1 MSSDKED
8 ELQHISEIDKLIHE
22 PSRLAIM
29 AQLYVV
35 QSADFLFL
43 LPQTGLTTGNLSRHI
58 SKLEEAGYVKVEK
71 EFVGKKPH
79 TILQLT
85 EEGRAVFKKYLENMK
100 QIVDELSSIKSAH
113 Q

>member
-8 ELQHISEIDKLIHE
+8 DLRHISEIDKLIHE
-22 PSRLAIM
+22 PARLAIM
-29 AQLYVV
+29 AQLYIV

-43 LPQTGLTTGNLSRHI
+43 LPQTGLTTGNLSRHM

-71 EFVGKKPH
+71 EFVNRKPH

-85 EEGRAVFKKYLENMK
+85 EEGRAVFKEYIENMK
-100 QIVDELSSIKSAH
+100 HLMNELSSSES
-113 Q
+113 

>member
-1 MSSDKED
+1 MSPDEED
-8 ELQHISEIDKLIHE
+8 DLQQISEIDKLIHE
-22 PSRLAIM
+22 PARLAIM
-29 AQLYVV
+29 AQLYIV

-58 SKLEEAGYVKVEK
+58 SKLEEAGYVNVEK

-85 EEGRAVFKKYLENMK
+85 EEGRAVFEEYIKTMRNIM
-100 QIVDELSSIKSAH
+100 DELSSSTP
-113 Q
+113 

>member
-1 MSSDKED
+1 MSPDEGD

-22 PSRLAIM
+22 PARLAIM

-43 LPQTGLTTGNLSRHI
+43 LPQTKLTTGNLSRHI
-58 SKLEEAGYVKVEK
+58 SKLEKAGYVNVKK

-85 EEGRAVFKKYLENMK
+85 EEGRTVFRKYVENMK
-100 QIVDELSSIKSAH
+100 HIMDELSSTS
-113 Q
+113 

>member
-1 MSSDKED
+1 MSPD
-8 ELQHISEIDKLIHE
+8 EKDDLQHISEIDKLIHE
-22 PSRLAIM
+22 PARLAIM

-43 LPQTGLTTGNLSRHI
+43 LPQTKLTTGNLSRHI
-58 SKLEEAGYVKVEK
+58 SKLEKAGYVNVKK

-85 EEGRAVFKKYLENMK
+85 EEGRTVFRKYIENMK
-100 QIVDELSSIKSAH
+100 HIMDELSSTS
-113 Q
+113 

>member
-1 MSSDKED
+1 MSLD
-8 ELQHISEIDKLIHE
+8 ERDNLQHISEIDKLIHE

-29 AQLYVV
+29 AQLYIV

-58 SKLEEAGYVKVEK
+58 IKLEKAGYVKVEK

-85 EEGRAVFKKYLENMK
+85 KEGRAVFTNYIENMK
-100 QIVDELSSIKSAH
+100 QIIDELSSNKS
-113 Q
+113 

>member
-1 MSSDKED
+1 MSPDEKED
-8 ELQHISEIDKLIHE
+8 LQHISEIDKLIHE
-22 PSRLAIM
+22 PARLAIM

-43 LPQTGLTTGNLSRHI
+43 LPQTKLTTGNLSRHI
-58 SKLEEAGYVKVEK
+58 SKLEKAGYVNVKK

-85 EEGRAVFKKYLENMK
+85 EEGRTVFRKYVENMK
-100 QIVDELSSIKSAH
+100 HIMDELSSTS
-113 Q
+113 

>member
-1 MSSDKED
+1 MSPTNS
-8 ELQHISEIDKLIHE
+8 LQHIPEIDKLIHE

-43 LPQTGLTTGNLSRHI
+43 RPQTGLTTGNLSAHI
-58 SKLEEAGYVKVEK
+58 RKLEKAGYVKVEK
-71 EFVGKKPH
+71 EFVNKKPH

-85 EEGRAVFKKYLENMK
+85 EEGRTVFKEYIENLK
-100 QIVDELSSIKSAH
+100 KIIDELSD
-113 Q
+113 

>member
-1 MSSDKED
+1 MSPD
-8 ELQHISEIDKLIHE
+8 EKDDLQHISEIDKLIHE
-22 PSRLAIM
+22 PARLAIM

-43 LPQTGLTTGNLSRHI
+43 LPQTKLTTGNLSRHI
-58 SKLEEAGYVKVEK
+58 SKLEKAGYVNVEK

-85 EEGRAVFKKYLENMK
+85 EEGRTVFRKYVENMK
-100 QIVDELSSIKSAH
+100 HIMDELSSTS
-113 Q
+113 

>member
-1 MSSDKED
+1 MSPD
-8 ELQHISEIDKLIHE
+8 ERDDLQHISEIDKLIHE

-29 AQLYVV
+29 AHLYVV

-43 LPQTGLTTGNLSRHI
+43 LPQTGLTTGNLSRHM

-85 EEGRAVFKKYLENMK
+85 EEGREVFRTYLENMK
-100 QIVDELSSIKSAH
+100 TIIDELSSST
-113 Q
+113 

>member
-1 MSSDKED
+1 MSPDEED
-8 ELQHISEIDKLIHE
+8 DLQHISEIDKLIHE
-22 PSRLAIM
+22 PARLAIM

-35 QSADFLFL
+35 RSADFLFL

-58 SKLEEAGYVKVEK
+58 SKLEKAGYVDVEK

-85 EEGRAVFKKYLENMK
+85 EEGRTVFREYIENMK
-100 QIVDELSSIKSAH
+100 HIMDELSSSTS
-113 Q
+113 

>member
-1 MSSDKED
+1 MSPAEED
-8 ELQHISEIDKLIHE
+8 DLQHISEIDKLIHE
-22 PSRLAIM
+22 PARLAIM

-35 QSADFLFL
+35 QRADFLFL

-58 SKLEEAGYVKVEK
+58 SKLEKAGYVKVEK

-85 EEGRAVFKKYLENMK
+85 EEGRTVFRGYIENMK
-100 QIVDELSSIKSAH
+100 HIMDELSSSTS
-113 Q
+113 

>member
-1 MSSDKED
+1 MSPDEGD

-22 PSRLAIM
+22 PARLAIM
-29 AQLYVV
+29 AQLYIV

-71 EFVGKKPH
+71 EFVSKKSH

-85 EEGRAVFKKYLENMK
+85 DEGRKVFTEYIEHMK
-100 QIVDELSSIKSAH
+100 NIMDELSTSTS
-113 Q
+113 

>member
-1 MSSDKED
+1 MSPDKED
-8 ELQHISEIDKLIHE
+8 LQHISEIDKLIHE

-58 SKLEEAGYVKVEK
+58 STLEEAGYVRVEK
-71 EFVGKKPH
+71 EFMGKKPH
-79 TILQLT
+79 TIVQLT
-85 EEGRAVFKKYLENMK
+85 EEGRAVFTKYLENMRH
-100 QIVDELSSIKSAH
+100 IIDELSGTTSH

>member
-1 MSSDKED
+1 MSPTKDS
-8 ELQHISEIDKLIHE
+8 LQHIPEIDKLIHE

-43 LPQTGLTTGNLSRHI
+43 RPQTGLTTGNLSAHI
-58 SKLEEAGYVKVEK
+58 RKLEEAGYVNVEK
-71 EFVGKKPH
+71 EFVNKKPH

-85 EEGRAVFKKYLENMK
+85 DKGRAVFKEYIENMK
-100 QIVDELSSIKSAH
+100 QIIDELSSDTL
-113 Q
+113 

>member
-1 MSSDKED
+1 MSPD
-8 ELQHISEIDKLIHE
+8 ERDDLQHISEIDKLIHE

-43 LPQTGLTTGNLSRHI
+43 LPQTGLTTGNLSRHM

-85 EEGRAVFKKYLENMK
+85 KEGREVFRTYLENMK
-100 QIVDELSSIKSAH
+100 TIIDELSSSAS
-113 Q
+113 

>member
-1 MSSDKED
+1 MSPDEGD

-22 PSRLAIM
+22 PARLAIM

-35 QSADFLFL
+35 EKADFLFL

-71 EFVGKKPH
+71 EFVNKKPH

-85 EEGRAVFKKYLENMK
+85 EEGRAVFGKYIEDMRNIME
-100 QIVDELSSIKSAH
+100 ELSGTS
-113 Q
+113 

>member
-1 MSSDKED
+1 MSPDEGD

-22 PSRLAIM
+22 PARLAIM

-35 QSADFLFL
+35 EKSDFLFL

-71 EFVGKKPH
+71 EFLNKKPH

-85 EEGRAVFKKYLENMK
+85 EEGRAVFGKYIEDMRNIME
-100 QIVDELSSIKSAH
+100 ELSGTS
-113 Q
+113 